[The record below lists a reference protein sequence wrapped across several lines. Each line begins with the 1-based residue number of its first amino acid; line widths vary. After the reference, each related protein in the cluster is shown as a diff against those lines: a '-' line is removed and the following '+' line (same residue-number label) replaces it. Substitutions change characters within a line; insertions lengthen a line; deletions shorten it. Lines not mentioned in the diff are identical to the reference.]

1 MSRRDEEE
9 ERREWLHATFGVET
23 WADVALIGVVV
34 SAAAAL
40 TALSLFYW

>member
-9 ERREWLHATFGVET
+9 DRRAWLHATFGVET
-23 WADVALIGVVV
+23 WTDVALIGVVV

>member
-9 ERREWLHATFGVET
+9 ARREWLHATFGVET
-23 WADVALIGVVV
+23 WADVLMIGVAI
-34 SAAAAL
+34 SAAAAG